1 MQRKLQKGAQ
11 GWRAIETSARHFKIK
26 YYGEGVK
33 MADFIQFI
41 QTVGFP
47 IAVCVY
53 LLYDRSKSDQL
64 HKEEMDS
71 VKEAL
76 NNNTNALTRI
86 LEVLHVGSGESN

>member
-1 MQRKLQKGAQ
+1 MVGRLLKLSPSISKMFHVKQ
-11 GWRAIETSARHFKIK
+11 W
-26 YYGEGVK
+26 GVVI